1 MMAAENEMKTR
12 AHEAEAKVLAAT
24 GDRDW
29 LIDLLLKQKND
40 LIPSCLSSAT
50 FPLTAKLLA
59 ATNETKRATAMI
71 ESLAKEA
78 AHIATATLLA
88 QETKNEKM
96 EAVEEA
102 KILATAAVLLAATNE
117 SKYAAGTV
125 YIIVIII
132 IIIIRGEE
140 EGVHDQIWEIGER
153 NVRSC
158 IFHETN
164 ILTYAPFPYKSN
176 SYLSHLLR

>member
-1 MMAAENEMKTR
+1 
-12 AHEAEAKVLAAT
+12 
-24 GDRDW
+24 
-29 LIDLLLKQKND
+29 
-40 LIPSCLSSAT
+40 
-50 FPLTAKLLA
+50 
-59 ATNETKRATAMI
+59 MI

-140 EGVHDQIWEIGER
+140 EGVHDQI
-153 NVRSC
+153 
-158 IFHETN
+158 
-164 ILTYAPFPYKSN
+164 
-176 SYLSHLLR
+176 